1 MSHRTPAALVAC
13 VGLACLDHVWQVE
26 RFPPQAS
33 RTPASAY
40 RSHGGGPA
48 ATAAV
53 AAARL
58 GAASHLWASLGDD
71 EAGVALARELER
83 EGVHL
88 HAART
93 PGARSFVSAVLV
105 DPTGERHIFPFRG
118 EGLTDDPAAHDWS
131 ALQAAGALLTDARHP
146 RLSAH
151 ALALARRH
159 AVPTVGDWGD
169 LRQWEQ
175 TAWVDHLIVSEEC
188 AREAVGEADPS
199 AALPRL
205 RQRDGQLIA
214 VTLGPR
220 GIVWDAG
227 DGVRRTP
234 APSVHVADSTGA
246 GDAFHGAY
254 AFAIA
259 NRRSVPAA
267 MRLASAVGALT
278 CTGPGRDTLPDLAT
292 ADRLA
297 ATMPDEEYA

>member
-1 MSHRTPAALVAC
+1 MTSDAPVTVVAA

-40 RSHGGGPA
+40 RSNGGGPA

-58 GAASHLWASLGDD
+58 GASSHLWASLGDD
-71 EAGVALARELER
+71 AAGETLARELER

-88 HAART
+88 HATHTA
-93 PGARSFVSAVLV
+93 GARSFVSAVVV

-118 EGLTDDPAAHDWS
+118 EGLADDPAPHDWS
-131 ALQAAGALLTDARHP
+131 ALPTAGALLTDARHP

-151 ALALARRH
+151 ALTLARRH
-159 AVPTVGDWGD
+159 AVPTVGDWSD

-188 AREAVGEADPS
+188 AREALGEADPS
-199 AALPRL
+199 AALARL
-205 RQRDGQLIA
+205 RRRSDQLVA
-214 VTLGPR
+214 VTLGAR

-227 DGVRRTP
+227 DGVRRSP
-234 APSVHVADSTGA
+234 APRVRVVDSTGA

-259 NRRSVPAA
+259 SGRGVRAA

-278 CTGPGRDTLPDLAT
+278 CTGPGRTTLPDLAT

-297 ATMPDEEYA
+297 ATMPDEEHA

>member
-1 MSHRTPAALVAC
+1 VTSSPAAVVAT
-13 VGLACLDHVWQVE
+13 VGLACLDHVWNVE
-26 RFPPQAS
+26 RFPPKAS

-40 RSHGGGPA
+40 RSNGGGPA

-58 GAASHLWASLGDD
+58 GGLSHLWASLGDD
-71 EAGVALARELER
+71 AAGDTLARELAR

-88 HAART
+88 HATNTA
-93 PGARSFVSAVLV
+93 GARSFVSAVLV

-118 EGLTDDPAAHDWS
+118 EGLADDPAAHDWS
-131 ALQAAGALLTDARHP
+131 ALRTAGALLTDARHP

-159 AVPTVGDWGD
+159 AVATVGDWSD

-175 TAWVDHLIVSEEC
+175 TEWVDHLIVSEEC
-188 AREAVGEADPS
+188 AREALGEADPS
-199 AALPRL
+199 AALARL
-205 RQRDGQLIA
+205 RRRSDQLVA
-214 VTLGPR
+214 VTLGAR

-227 DGVRRTP
+227 DGVRRSP
-234 APSVHVADSTGA
+234 APRVRVVDSTGA

-259 NRRSVPAA
+259 SGRSVPAA

-297 ATMPDEEYA
+297 ATLPDEEHA

>member
-1 MSHRTPAALVAC
+1 MSDRTPAALVAS

-33 RTPASAY
+33 RTHASAY

-71 EAGVALARELER
+71 EAGVALARELEG

-88 HAART
+88 HATHT

-118 EGLTDDPAAHDWS
+118 ERLTDDPAAHDWS

-146 RLSAH
+146 RISAH

-159 AVPTVGDWGD
+159 AVPTVGDWSD

-188 AREAVGEADPS
+188 AREALGEADPS
-199 AALPRL
+199 AALARL
-205 RQRDGQLIA
+205 RRRSDQLVA
-214 VTLGPR
+214 VTLGAR

-227 DGVRRTP
+227 DGVRRSP
-234 APSVHVADSTGA
+234 APRVRVVDSTGA

-259 NRRSVPAA
+259 SGRGVRAA

-278 CTGPGRDTLPDLAT
+278 CTGPGRTTLPDLAT

-297 ATMPDEEYA
+297 ATMPDEEHA